1 MSRYLYLA
9 SAIEIIV
16 PETQFEQLRRI
27 QFLLVVLITLVAI
40 ELAGPVLGLATTAF
54 VVLLLA
60 VDPVFTT

>member
-1 MSRYLYLA
+1 MS
-9 SAIEIIV
+9 
-16 PETQFEQLRRI
+16 ETQFDQLRRI